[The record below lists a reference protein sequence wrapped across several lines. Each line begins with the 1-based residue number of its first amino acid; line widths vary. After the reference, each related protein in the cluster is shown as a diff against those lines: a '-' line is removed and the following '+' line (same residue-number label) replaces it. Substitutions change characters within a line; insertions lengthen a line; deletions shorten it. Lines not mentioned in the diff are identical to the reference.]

1 MTDKR
6 ILFGDFEF
14 PRTNGLKYLLNEE
27 LLVTDYLFVNES
39 HDSFSMYFENGFP
52 IFTVPENSERPY
64 CLFEMKCSDRRI
76 KFFCPE
82 KHPNLDSVVWYFY
95 VEVFDEQGVAH
106 GLPGQIS
113 LSIPPNA
120 ADDATCI
127 ESAPHSIPAS
137 PSSMPMLSAAL
148 ELIG

>member
-27 LLVTDYLFVNES
+27 LLVTDYLFVNEP

-64 CLFEMKCSDRRI
+64 CLFEMKRSDRRI

-82 KHPNLDSVVWYFY
+82 KYPNLDSVVWYFY

-106 GLPGQIS
+106 GLPGQIRVG
-113 LSIPPNA
+113 LDEFQAKLAKGKPKF
-120 ADDATCI
+120 I
-127 ESAPHSIPAS
+127 EVLEGVKLT
-137 PSSMPMLSAAL
+137 PMTVTA
-148 ELIG
+148 

>member
-27 LLVTDYLFVNES
+27 LLVTDYLFVNEP

-64 CLFEMKCSDRRI
+64 CLFEMKRSDRRI

-82 KHPNLDSVVWYFY
+82 KYPNLDSVVWYFC

-106 GLPGQIS
+106 GLPGQIRVGLDEFQAKLAKGKPKFIEVLEGVK
-113 LSIPPNA
+113 LS
-120 ADDATCI
+120 
-127 ESAPHSIPAS
+127 
-137 PSSMPMLSAAL
+137 PMTVTV
-148 ELIG
+148 